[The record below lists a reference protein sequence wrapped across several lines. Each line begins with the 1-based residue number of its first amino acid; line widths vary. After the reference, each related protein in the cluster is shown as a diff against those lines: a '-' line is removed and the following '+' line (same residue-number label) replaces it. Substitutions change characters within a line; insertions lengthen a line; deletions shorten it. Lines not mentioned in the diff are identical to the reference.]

1 MLKRELWF
9 RYTTTNLTYSWQTWQ
24 RQRSETIWRKFC
36 KFILITAG
44 LERFLSMSFLD
55 FHVSDRLPETDKDC
69 TRRAAISE
77 KVLMLL
83 PHVQTRAHQST
94 RWIKLQQNID
104 LLLSSL
110 VYCNL
115 PFKKKTTKMFF
126 FALLCSY
133 IVKKK
138 KKKHIPCL
146 SLIEK

>member
-1 MLKRELWF
+1 MLKQELWF

-24 RQRSETIWRKFC
+24 RQRCETSWRKFC

-110 VYCNL
+110 VYSVIYLSKRKQQKCC
-115 PFKKKTTKMFF
+115 F

-138 KKKHIPCL
+138 KKHIPCL

>member
-1 MLKRELWF
+1 MLKQELWF

-126 FALLCSY
+126 FCFTVFLYC
-133 IVKKK
+133 KKK
-138 KKKHIPCL
+138 KKNIFHVL
-146 SLIEK
+146 VS